1 MGKKFSRSPASLR
14 NRSNNRSSGPSNCQV
29 SEMSRRFNAL
39 EIVHHPRSISALYT
53 GITQVPS
60 SRELLGSSKKYTV
73 VFVYAISL
81 LWIFLVDNDN
91 QVPVDCIINPQ
102 FDYLNH

>member
-1 MGKKFSRSPASLR
+1 LKCREGSMRWKSFTTLD
-14 NRSNNRSSGPSNCQV
+14 QFLV
-29 SEMSRRFNAL
+29 SHT
-39 EIVHHPRSISALYT
+39 VSALYT

-81 LWIFLVDNDN
+81 LWIFLVD
-91 QVPVDCIINPQ
+91 
-102 FDYLNH
+102 